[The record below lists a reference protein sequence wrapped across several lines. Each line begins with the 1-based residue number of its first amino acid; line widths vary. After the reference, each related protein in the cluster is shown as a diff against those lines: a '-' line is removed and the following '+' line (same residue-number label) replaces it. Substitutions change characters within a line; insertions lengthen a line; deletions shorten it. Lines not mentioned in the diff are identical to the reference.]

1 MIKKKMSMKREG
13 MKRLCGNDNATTTTN
28 NNNRSSVIV
37 VVVVVVYVEV
47 ISDGESLK
55 IFIK

>member
-37 VVVVVVYVEV
+37 VVVVVYVEV